1 MPLPGIGLLRR
12 LGPRLLKL
20 GRELPKLWRRLLK
33 LVNPPKPPLSPK
45 HREDQIK
52 FVASSLQ
59 ALAFAVLVGVLIGPT
74 LNPGLVAPA
83 LLRYGA
89 VVIVGLALLA
99 GFLLLRYTP
108 QPPAP

>member
-1 MPLPGIGLLRR
+1 MPPPGIGPLRR
-12 LGPRLLKL
+12 LGP
-20 GRELPKLWRRLLK
+20 RLLK